1 MSYVCNVHNGLI
13 IKPRLPKTMISKIGG
28 KHLTILMKNMI
39 NKDNKTMIDGNYK
52 CSANDARVLKEEYTY
67 TRAAFSKWCPST
79 SDVDGFL
86 LDSEN
91 YTLENDSVT
100 IKLREE
106 RFLIPEA
113 LFDPSLFSKYHV
125 LENDRYEREFF
136 SVQELCRRTTNAIDT
151 DDRKLDIHS
160 SLVCIGGGLDFPCFE
175 LRLHRELR
183 RMKLRVM
190 KVHTGDNMKVADKKS
205 SRRASNIISSSYSYG
220 LYNTDTIKSNSN
232 KRIYTSW
239 RGACYFCHGRI
250 SEKVNTDTSI
260 SELEKKNTAYKR
272 KHGFSRWVDKNA
284 WNKFG
289 SSAFYKDIT
298 PTNIYNEINRRNNGL
313 LKKK

>member
-67 TRAAFSKWCPST
+67 TRAAVSKWCPST

-151 DDRKLDIHS
+151 EP
-160 SLVCIGGGLDFPCFE
+160 GGT
-175 LRLHRELR
+175 
-183 RMKLRVM
+183 K
-190 KVHTGDNMKVADKKS
+190 
-205 SRRASNIISSSYSYG
+205 
-220 LYNTDTIKSNSN
+220 
-232 KRIYTSW
+232 
-239 RGACYFCHGRI
+239 
-250 SEKVNTDTSI
+250 
-260 SELEKKNTAYKR
+260 
-272 KHGFSRWVDKNA
+272 
-284 WNKFG
+284 
-289 SSAFYKDIT
+289 
-298 PTNIYNEINRRNNGL
+298 
-313 LKKK
+313 